1 MLQIRIISH
10 FKTDLMR
17 FIIYSVTISL
27 LFTLVGCDD
36 TLTTEQVDNTVIP
49 SSNVSFARHLMP
61 VLMLKC
67 NTSGCH
73 DDSRLADGLS
83 FTSHANITQRYD
95 IVFPGKPESSTL
107 IWAIRG
113 QSGALAMPPMGSLG
127 GPLTENQK
135 QGFEVWIREGA
146 KNN

>member
-1 MLQIRIISH
+1 MRI
-10 FKTDLMR
+10 F
-17 FIIYSVTISL
+17 FIIFLSAII
-27 LFTLVGCDD
+27 FTGCDD

-49 SSNVSFARHLMP
+49 SSNVSFARHLTP
-61 VLMLKC
+61 VLSIKC
-67 NTSGCH
+67 ATSGCH

-83 FTSHANITQRYD
+83 FTSYTNITQRFD
-95 IVFPGKPESSTL
+95 IIFPGKPENSKL

-113 QSGALAMPPMGSLG
+113 QSGALAMPPIGSLG

-135 QGFEVWIREGA
+135 QGFEVWIKEGA